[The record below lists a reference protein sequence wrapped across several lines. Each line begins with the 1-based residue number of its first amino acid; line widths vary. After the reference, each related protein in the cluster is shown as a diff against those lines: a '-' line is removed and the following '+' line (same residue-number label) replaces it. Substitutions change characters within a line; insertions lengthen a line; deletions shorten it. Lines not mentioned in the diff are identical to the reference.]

1 LGSAPY
7 ETHPLLLRLAT
18 RACQNSETGAAKLFR
33 ADERTARRWALGESD
48 IPTGVAMLLNLL
60 VAGRLRLKDVE
71 NAL

>member
-1 LGSAPY
+1 MAPDQFRAALERLGLTQA
-7 ETHPLLLRLAT
+7 
-18 RACQNSETGAAKLFR
+18 GAAKLFK

-71 NAL
+71 RAPA